1 MPATSTM
8 KAMSERA
15 QLRRMTKNEA
25 KEDRGL
31 CNSSNNSNDD
41 SSGDERRRN

>member
-1 MPATSTM
+1 M

-31 CNSSNNSNDD
+31 CTAATIATMIAVAMR
-41 SSGDERRRN
+41 GDEIDDKWQ